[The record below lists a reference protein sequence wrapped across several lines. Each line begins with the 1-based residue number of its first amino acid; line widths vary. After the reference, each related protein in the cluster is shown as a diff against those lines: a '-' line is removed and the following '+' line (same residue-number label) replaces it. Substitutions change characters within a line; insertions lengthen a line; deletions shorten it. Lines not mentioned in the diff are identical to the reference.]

1 MDTDSRRED
10 PCADPHAVS
19 RRNFLKGSGL
29 AAALAAGAAAG
40 GATAGF
46 ASLVGCAPG
55 ADEGTAAASALDG
68 ELLYTCPLDG
78 RTFATY
84 EGLKEHFAQSH
95 PERVVPEAM
104 RLSINGS
111 QYVVQVEPQWTLR
124 ETLQYAV
131 GLTGNAKEMCGR
143 GECGSCTVLIDGA
156 PALSCTT
163 LAVECEG
170 RLIETVEGIAADPAW
185 APLVDAY
192 VKWDTMQCGY
202 CTPGN
207 LTMAKYILTQNPSP
221 SADDIRLALSGN
233 ICRCG
238 TYSRHVSAIQEAAEA
253 LKGGN

>member
-1 MDTDSRRED
+1 METHPKTED
-10 PCADPHAVS
+10 ARALS
-19 RRNFLKGSGL
+19 RRNFLRGSGL
-29 AAALAAGAAAG
+29 AAALAAGAAASG
-40 GATAGF
+40 TTAAV
-46 ASLVGCAPG
+46 ASLVGCTPTEASEVG
-55 ADEGTAAASALDG
+55 QAAAPFDG
-68 ELLYTCPLDG
+68 QLLYTCPIDG
-78 RTFATY
+78 KTFTSY
-84 EGLKEHFAQSH
+84 EALKQHFAESH

-104 RLSINGS
+104 KLSINGAE
-111 QYVVQVEPQWTLR
+111 YVVQVEPQWTLR
-124 ETLQYAV
+124 EALQYAV

-163 LAVECEG
+163 LAIECEG
-170 RLIETVEGIAADPAW
+170 RLIETAEGIAADPDW

-221 SADDIRLALSGN
+221 TADDIRFALSGN

-238 TYSRHVSAIQEAAEA
+238 TYSRHVSAIQEAAEK